1 MKTFNSKKSKVLLS
15 VFVIAIAISII
26 SLLFFLI
33 FNEKNKENLDKKR
46 SENIQV
52 NYPESNDPEIK
63 SFIEKDIA
71 YQEKIT
77 TLDFTNYDMPSSKV
91 SNAEE
96 NTKCE
101 NGFGGQ
107 MPNIQNGIFN
117 EPLYSLDAEK
127 IATDNNGVAY
137 APYVNAYYV
146 VGDILFKKPLDLFDR
161 KLLTYEQLT
170 RNFSDSRVIIG
181 NKSFK
186 NSFSTMESKF
196 GFPQAYLKQQAG
208 LVVSLSAFNDSCV
221 KEVGGRNIHFDRVDL
236 SGLPITALF
245 SSKYKTSLF
254 HGVNGLY
261 NYTDKSSDF
270 VSLEFLDWIHS
281 NNLIYQNLINNRMKN
296 VFPKGSYMFV
306 PVKYAVLQEMV
317 TVDFKAESLNAKL
330 QDILSQIAKENNLD
344 LSLVTYSKEEFK
356 DFTIY
361 KPIKKINYEK
371 LTNFAIAEKEGKLYM
386 TTWELPITV
395 NVNGLEPDRSNLVVM
410 NSVALK
416 SALELI
422 KSNYQGKKF
431 DVGTINEN
439 LDINAIKA
447 QSDESVADLQE
458 KKRLMMD
465 VLKDEF
471 VSAEKPLQH

>member
-52 NYPESNDPEIK
+52 NYPESNDPETK

-186 NSFSTMESKF
+186 NSFSTMEKH
-196 GFPQAYLKQQAG
+196 
-208 LVVSLSAFNDSCV
+208 
-221 KEVGGRNIHFDRVDL
+221 I
-236 SGLPITALF
+236 
-245 SSKYKTSLF
+245 
-254 HGVNGLY
+254 
-261 NYTDKSSDF
+261 
-270 VSLEFLDWIHS
+270 
-281 NNLIYQNLINNRMKN
+281 
-296 VFPKGSYMFV
+296 
-306 PVKYAVLQEMV
+306 
-317 TVDFKAESLNAKL
+317 
-330 QDILSQIAKENNLD
+330 
-344 LSLVTYSKEEFK
+344 
-356 DFTIY
+356 
-361 KPIKKINYEK
+361 
-371 LTNFAIAEKEGKLYM
+371 
-386 TTWELPITV
+386 
-395 NVNGLEPDRSNLVVM
+395 
-410 NSVALK
+410 
-416 SALELI
+416 
-422 KSNYQGKKF
+422 
-431 DVGTINEN
+431 
-439 LDINAIKA
+439 
-447 QSDESVADLQE
+447 
-458 KKRLMMD
+458 
-465 VLKDEF
+465 
-471 VSAEKPLQH
+471 